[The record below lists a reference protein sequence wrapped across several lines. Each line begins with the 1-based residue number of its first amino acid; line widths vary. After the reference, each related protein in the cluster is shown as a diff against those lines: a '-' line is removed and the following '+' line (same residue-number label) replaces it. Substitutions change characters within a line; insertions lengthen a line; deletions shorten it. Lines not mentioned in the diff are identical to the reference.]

1 MKSLSKLLPYLK
13 PYMLFAFSGPLFM
26 CIEVAMDLLQ
36 PTMMQHIIDTGI
48 SNKDNAYVIQLGFWM
63 LGAAVIGLIGGM
75 GSTVFSTKAAV
86 HFASDIRRDVF
97 WKTELF
103 SSKNTDSFGT
113 GKLITIVTND
123 ITSVQSSLMM
133 TLRIFVRG
141 PLMFIGS
148 VIIVWVTARE
158 LFPVLLVTVP
168 ILMVAI
174 IYFSSQSGKLFKL
187 VQEAMDHVNTKL
199 QETLSGIRVI
209 KAFDRQEFEMDSFK
223 GFNDQLTKRNVAAE
237 QTIMALM
244 PILLFVINLG
254 VVAGM
259 WMGAIRVENG
269 SMQVGVILA
278 FINYLNIILNGLMS
292 SSHVLMQITR
302 SFPSADRI
310 RQVLD
315 TEIDIKEP
323 TKSVSVQEMT
333 GDVNFE
339 HVNYSYSKNGE
350 YVIKDISF
358 HAKRGQKIGIIGS
371 TGSGKSTLVKLL
383 PRLYDTDSGTI
394 SIDGIPIQNYPL
406 KSLRAEI
413 GYIPQRAS
421 LFSGSIEDNLRFGK
435 EDAGITDME
444 IATQSAAALDF
455 VARFDGGFS
464 YKLTQGATNLS
475 GGQKQRLSIARA
487 FIRRP
492 KILILDDSTSAID
505 AISED
510 KVLQALKREFVDSTV
525 FIVSSKISSI
535 IDADQILVMDDGK
548 IESSGTHQELLTK
561 SRIYR
566 DIYQTQSGRE
576 AVRHE

>member
-1 MKSLSKLLPYLK
+1 MKSLRKLLPYLK
-13 PYMLFAFSGPLFM
+13 PYILFVILGPLLM

-36 PTMMQHIIDTGI
+36 PTMMQHIIDDGI
-48 SNKDNAYVIQLGFWM
+48 SNQDNGYVIKLGFLM
-63 LGAAVIGLIGGM
+63 LGAAVVGLIGGL
-75 GSTVFSTKAAV
+75 GCTVYSTKAAV
-86 HFASDIRRDVF
+86 HFASDVRRDVF

-123 ITSVQSSLMM
+123 ITSVQTSLMM

-158 LFPVLLVTVP
+158 LFPVLVVAVP
-168 ILMVAI
+168 LLMAAI
-174 IYFSSQSGKLFKL
+174 IYFSSQSGKLFKR

-209 KAFDRQEFEMDSFK
+209 KAFDRQEYEKESYK
-223 GFNDQLTKRNVAAE
+223 GFNDKLTKRNIAAE

-269 SMQVGVILA
+269 TMKVGVILA
-278 FINYLNIILNGLMS
+278 FINYLNIIMNGLMS

-310 RQVLD
+310 QQVLE
-315 TEIDIKEP
+315 TEIDINEP
-323 TKSVSVQEMT
+323 SKPAPVQART
-333 GDVNFE
+333 GEVKFE

-358 HAKRGQKIGIIGS
+358 HAQGGQKIGIIGS
-371 TGSGKSTLVKLL
+371 TGSGKSSLVKLI
-383 PRLYDTDSGTI
+383 PRLYDPDTGTI
-394 SIDGIPIQNYPL
+394 SIDGIPLQDYPL
-406 KSLRAEI
+406 KSLRDEI

-421 LFSGSIEDNLRFGK
+421 LFSGSIEENLRYGK
-435 EDAGITDME
+435 EEASKADME
-444 IATQSAAALDF
+444 AATRSAAAHDF
-455 VARFDGGFS
+455 VNGFEGEFS
-464 YKLTQGATNLS
+464 YELAQGANNLS

-487 FIRRP
+487 FIRKP
-492 KILILDDSTSAID
+492 KILILDDSTSAVD
-505 AISED
+505 ALSEA
-510 KVLQALKREFVDSTV
+510 KILQALKKEFTDSTV
-525 FIVSSKISSI
+525 FIISSKISSI
-535 IDADQILVMDDGK
+535 IDADQILVMDDGM
-548 IESSGTHQELLTK
+548 IEASGTHEELLAI
-561 SRIYR
+561 SPVYR

-576 AVRHE
+576 VTLHE

>member
-1 MKSLSKLLPYLK
+1 MKSLRKLLPYLK
-13 PYMLFAFSGPLFM
+13 PYILFVILGPLLM

-36 PTMMQHIIDTGI
+36 PTMMQHIIDDGI
-48 SNKDNAYVIQLGFWM
+48 SNQDNGYVVKLGILM
-63 LGAAVIGLIGGM
+63 LGAAVIGLIGGL
-75 GSTVFSTKAAV
+75 GCTVYSTKAAV
-86 HFASDIRRDVF
+86 HFASDVRRDVF

-123 ITSVQSSLMM
+123 ITSVQTSLMM

-158 LFPVLLVTVP
+158 LFPVLVVAVP
-168 ILMVAI
+168 LLMVAI
-174 IYFSSQSGKLFKL
+174 IYFSSQAGKLFKR

-209 KAFDRQEFEMDSFK
+209 KAFDRQDFEKESFK
-223 GFNDQLTKRNVAAE
+223 GFNDKLTKRNVAAE

-269 SMQVGVILA
+269 TMQVGVILA
-278 FINYLNIILNGLMS
+278 FINYLNIIMNGLMS

-310 RQVLD
+310 QQVLE
-315 TEIDIKEP
+315 TEIDIIEP
-323 TKSVSVQEMT
+323 SKPTSVQSRT
-333 GDVNFE
+333 GDVKFE

-350 YVIKDISF
+350 YVLKDISF
-358 HAKRGQKIGIIGS
+358 HAQGGQKIGIIGS
-371 TGSGKSTLVKLL
+371 TGSGKSTLVKLI
-383 PRLYDTDSGTI
+383 PRLYDPDTGTI
-394 SIDGIPIQNYPL
+394 SIDGVPLQDYPL
-406 KSLRAEI
+406 KSLRDEI

-421 LFSGSIEDNLRFGK
+421 LFSGSIEENLRYGK
-435 EDAGITDME
+435 EEASMADME
-444 IATQSAAALDF
+444 TAARSAAALDF
-455 VARFDGGFS
+455 VNGFEGGFS
-464 YKLTQGATNLS
+464 HKVAQGANNLS

-487 FIRRP
+487 FVRKP
-492 KILILDDSTSAID
+492 KILVLDDPTSAVD
-505 AISED
+505 ALSEA
-510 KVLQALKREFVDSTV
+510 KILQALKQEFTDSTV

-535 IDADQILVMDDGK
+535 IDADQILVMDDGM
-548 IESSGTHQELLTK
+548 IEARGTHEELFAQ
-561 SRIYR
+561 SRVYR
-566 DIYQTQSGRE
+566 DIYRTQSGRG
-576 AVRHE
+576 ATLHE